1 MLPVKAA
8 VLGSPVSHSLSPVLH
23 NAAYAAL
30 ELNNTYEAIET
41 IQSELGSFLAGV
53 DGDWLGVSLTM
64 PLKEVA
70 FDFADTCDDLSKVT
84 GAINTLVFRDGIR
97 AFNTDVL
104 GIIDAL
110 TEAGV
115 EKVGTAVIFGSGAT
129 ARSSIAA
136 FHKRGA
142 KEVSCVARNISDVK
156 RMATMATELG
166 LNFTH
171 AQLDDSGWLH
181 ADVVV
186 NTTPVGVMD
195 NSAREVISPKG
206 LLLDVVYNPWPTQLA
221 ASWSV
226 NGGVIVSGLSMLLHQ
241 AGHQVSLMTGKQAP
255 LAQMREALNVEL
267 LSRGLS
273 AI

>member
-1 MLPVKAA
+1 MLLVKAA

-64 PLKEVA
+64 PLKEGA

-115 EKVGTAVIFGSGAT
+115 EKVSTAVIFGSGAT

-136 FHKRGA
+136 FHKLGA

-195 NSAREVISPKG
+195 VSAREVISPKG

-221 ASWSV
+221 ASWAV

-255 LAQMREALNVEL
+255 LVQMREALNVEL

>member
-1 MLPVKAA
+1 M
-8 VLGSPVSHSLSPVLH
+8 
-23 NAAYAAL
+23 
-30 ELNNTYEAIET
+30 
-41 IQSELGSFLAGV
+41 
-53 DGDWLGVSLTM
+53 
-64 PLKEVA
+64 
-70 FDFADTCDDLSKVT
+70 
-84 GAINTLVFRDGIR
+84 
-97 AFNTDVL
+97 
-104 GIIDAL
+104 
-110 TEAGV
+110 
-115 EKVGTAVIFGSGAT
+115 
-129 ARSSIAA
+129 
-136 FHKRGA
+136 
-142 KEVSCVARNISDVK
+142 
-156 RMATMATELG
+156 
-166 LNFTH
+166 
-171 AQLDDSGWLH
+171 
-181 ADVVV
+181 VV

>member
-1 MLPVKAA
+1 MLLVKAA

-41 IQSELGSFLAGV
+41 TQSELGSFLAGV

-110 TEAGV
+110 NEAGV

-136 FHKRGA
+136 FHKLGA